1 MTRRKAL
8 GRGLSIL
15 IPDLNREDFFM
26 CPIELIDENPDQPRV
41 DLGGKDLNELAN
53 SIREK
58 GVLTPLIVSKKKDR
72 FQLIAGQRRLVAA
85 KSVGLKKVPVIV
97 RETTPSE
104 RLELALIE
112 NIHRKDLNPIE
123 EATAYKRLIN
133 ETGMSHEEIAKR
145 LGKER
150 STITNMVRI
159 LNLPSDVQHL
169 IVEGKLSMGHARALA
184 GIKDSKKVIALAR
197 LVVEKDV
204 SVRRLEELVKKEKR
218 GKSSGDH
225 WVKNIYLKSME
236 DQLREILGTKV
247 ELKKGKKGGKL
258 IIHFFSDEELE
269 RIIGILER

>member
-1 MTRRKAL
+1 MQKRKAL

-41 DLGGKDLNELAN
+41 DLGGKDLTELAN

-58 GVLTPLIVSKKKDR
+58 GVITPLIVSKKRDR

-97 RETTPSE
+97 REITPSE

-123 EATAYKRLIN
+123 EATAYKRLIDD
-133 ETGMSHEEIAKR
+133 TGMSHEEIAKR

-150 STITNMVRI
+150 STITNMLRI
-159 LNLPSDVQHL
+159 LNLPSEVQGL
-169 IVEGKLSMGHARALA
+169 IAEGKLSMSHARALA
-184 GIKDSKKVIALAR
+184 GVKDSKKVIALAR
-197 LVVEKDV
+197 LIVEKDI
-204 SVRRLEELVKKEKR
+204 SVRRLEEIVKKEKKR
-218 GKSSGDH
+218 KELKDKRE
-225 WVKNIYLKSME
+225 KNIYLKSVE

-269 RIIGILER
+269 RIIEILER

>member
-1 MTRRKAL
+1 MQKRKAL

-41 DLGGKDLNELAN
+41 DLGEKDLTELAN

-58 GVLTPLIVSKKKDR
+58 GVITPLIVSKKRDR

-97 RETTPSE
+97 REITPSE

-123 EATAYKRLIN
+123 EATAYKRLIDD
-133 ETGMSHEEIAKR
+133 TGMSHEEIAKR

-150 STITNMVRI
+150 STITNMLRI
-159 LNLPSDVQHL
+159 LNLPSEVQGL
-169 IVEGKLSMGHARALA
+169 IAEGKLSMSHARALA
-184 GIKDSKKVIALAR
+184 GVKDSKKVIALAR
-197 LVVEKDV
+197 LIVEKDI
-204 SVRRLEELVKKEKR
+204 SVRRLEEIVKKEKKR
-218 GKSSGDH
+218 KELKDKRE
-225 WVKNIYLKSME
+225 KNIYLKSVE

-269 RIIGILER
+269 RIIEILER